1 MKEFYKSV
9 VANMGGKTVKK
20 TQARSFAQQQT
31 VKNAIVKGPAS
42 LAILLK
48 FIEAHEAREAAR
60 EALDAD
66 VAIGLSAMRLRRC
79 AGITACA
86 GRAGRPPLAKYRR
99 PEEVRQEPAS
109 GRLDD
114 LAPNPAGWTTS
125 TPMTRPLAGLRRRDR
140 GNPCIDRGPKFG
152 ALVRIEAAQIVGESL
167 HQPIGRQGSS
177 PFGIVLT
184 DDRERR
190 RVVLRAGYL
199 FGPVDRGL
207 DRFDSATRNPAVLAR
222 PARRSYWRRVGQGT
236 QRPV

>member
-1 MKEFYKSV
+1 
-9 VANMGGKTVKK
+9 MG
-20 TQARSFAQQQT
+20 
-31 VKNAIVKGPAS
+31 
-42 LAILLK
+42 
-48 FIEAHEAREAAR
+48 
-60 EALDAD
+60 
-66 VAIGLSAMRLRRC
+66 LRRC

-86 GRAGRPPLAKYRR
+86 GRAGRPPLAKFRR
-99 PEEVRQEPAS
+99 PEEVRREPAS

-222 PARRSYWRRVGQGT
+222 PARRSTYWRRVGQGT
-236 QRPV
+236 QRRSRPGSSGAASAVSPAERKRRRAVTARGCLYRRGQRFESPQLHQEVRTSAGGFPAPKIIRRYIDAIG